1 MTRFLLGVGLML
13 TLLAAGLFIWYT
25 AERIHT
31 PVSSLLTEAAE
42 TPDTDTALSKALQA
56 REKWNSTW
64 HAAAAFS
71 DHAPMDE
78 IDALFAQLPI
88 YAEMSHQADF
98 AACCAQLAALI
109 TATAEAHAL
118 SWWNIL

>member
-78 IDALFAQLPI
+78 IDGLFAQL
-88 YAEMSHQADF
+88 EDKSGTE
-98 AACCAQLAALI
+98 LAALCRRI
-109 TATAEAHAL
+109 ASLVSAVAEAHTL
-118 SWWNIL
+118 NWWNLL